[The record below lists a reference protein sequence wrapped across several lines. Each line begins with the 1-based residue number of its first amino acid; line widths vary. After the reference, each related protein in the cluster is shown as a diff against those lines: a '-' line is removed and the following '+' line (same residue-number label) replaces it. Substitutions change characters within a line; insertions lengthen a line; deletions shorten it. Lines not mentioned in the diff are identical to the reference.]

1 MPKYRETYT
10 REGIDFTVTNRRGN
24 VCLLVG
30 TYRHTPTLHSYEVH
44 HLRMKK
50 SHPESADAGAM
61 ILSSPS
67 ESEWGK
73 YGWTYLSLEA
83 AQVKFDELVKQTGRI
98 AVLSSDVGSVSRLNE
113 I

>member
-10 REGIDFTVTNRRGN
+10 REGIDFTVTNRQGN

-30 TYRHTPTLHSYEVH
+30 TYRHSPTLHTYEVH
-44 HLRMKK
+44 LLRMVKQGGL
-50 SHPESADAGAM
+50 SPDAGNM
-61 ILSSPS
+61 ILSAPS
-67 ESEWGK
+67 AEDWGK

-83 AQVKFDELVKQTGRI
+83 AQVKFDELVKQADRI